1 MHPHIQ
7 MMHMGLQEVTDLVV
21 NVSRLSDYSQMHR
34 DSLQPGMAPPSPTF
48 ASRLSS
54 MLLAMSDPRSVLVK
68 LTDRLHNMQT
78 LAALPADKQQ
88 RIAQVHSF
96 FQHMQF
102 GQEIF
107 RKIQCWICCKDNAS
121 CFPQLQSI
129 CLETSDM
136 A

>member
-1 MHPHIQ
+1 MV
-7 MMHMGLQEVTDLVV
+7 LQEVTDLVV

-78 LAALPADKQQ
+78 LAALPAHKQQ
-88 RIAQVHSF
+88 RIAQVR
-96 FQHMQF
+96 M
-102 GQEIF
+102 ELCI
-107 RKIQCWICCKDNAS
+107 AS
-121 CFPQLQSI
+121 ESAAHRL
-129 CLETSDM
+129 
-136 A
+136 